1 MAHLMAILEEF
12 LSLRIS
18 IVDCL
23 EKEEEVGGLSNNSVE
38 VPVSIDK
45 NFILRLSIICVTFLD
60 FWCI

>member
-12 LSLRIS
+12 FSLKIS

-38 VPVSIDK
+38 VPVSTDK
-45 NFILRLSIICVTFLD
+45 NFILRLSIISSHF
-60 FWCI
+60 